1 MVTMKKSTRITNQ
14 NNREHNEKWLYI
26 PDFPYRI
33 LIIGDSGSGKSN
45 TSLNL
50 IKEEDNDNFIDKIYW
65 YAKDL
70 SERKY
75 EFFIKKRENAG
86 IKHLNDSNAFI
97 ECSYTMVN
105 VYENINKYNPSRKI
119 KICYLFICVFVFCFW
134 LQTLWVTKHFKP

>member
-97 ECSYTMVN
+97 EYSYTMVN

-119 KICYLFICVFVFCFW
+119 KICYLFICVFVFCF
-134 LQTLWVTKHFKP
+134 

>member
-105 VYENINKYNPSRKI
+105 VYENINKYNPRRKI
-119 KICYLFICVFVFCFW
+119 KNCYLFICVFVFCF
-134 LQTLWVTKHFKP
+134 

>member
-26 PDFPYRI
+26 PDFPCRI

-119 KICYLFICVFVFCFW
+119 KICYLFICVFVFCF
-134 LQTLWVTKHFKP
+134 